1 MSKNT
6 LSISVRYIPLFVII
20 IDILSQNSK
29 VDDLLIFY
37 FFAFMINNQLRYF
50 NLKNN
55 NNFKIISLFIDLIL
69 IYFLSTV
76 CIRYSYISNLAI
88 KSKLDFNSFYIRK
101 YMLSSNNSFN
111 KLTSDI
117 AFSLYKIYNKC

>member
-1 MSKNT
+1 MSIFI
-6 LSISVRYIPLFVII
+6 LILF
-20 IDILSQNSK
+20 
-29 VDDLLIFY
+29 
-37 FFAFMINNQLRYF
+37 M
-50 NLKNN
+50 
-55 NNFKIISLFIDLIL
+55 LFL

-88 KSKLDFNSFYIRK
+88 KNKLDFNSFYIRK
-101 YMLSSNNSFN
+101 YMLSSNNGFN

>member
-6 LSISVRYIPLFVII
+6 LSISIRYIPLFVII

-55 NNFKIISLFIDLIL
+55 NNFKIISLFID
-69 IYFLSTV
+69 
-76 CIRYSYISNLAI
+76 
-88 KSKLDFNSFYIRK
+88 
-101 YMLSSNNSFN
+101 
-111 KLTSDI
+111 
-117 AFSLYKIYNKC
+117 

>member
-1 MSKNT
+1 MYLENFLGVYMS
-6 LSISVRYIPLFVII
+6 IFII
-20 IDILSQNSK
+20 IL
-29 VDDLLIFY
+29 
-37 FFAFMINNQLRYF
+37 FM
-50 NLKNN
+50 
-55 NNFKIISLFIDLIL
+55 LFL
-69 IYFLSTV
+69 IYFLSTI